1 MRFPINSKQNTTYT
15 SPRLMNSR
23 WDIITFGLMI
33 TILIFTFLPAQDT
46 LITDF
51 EGKQVPDFLLKN
63 ISVDF
68 ENILLDDALTNYAIE
83 TKFYLNYN
91 ENIIPPN
98 HLISVK
104 LNDVPAIIVL
114 QKLLEGTGINFMLS
128 KSGQIVLVGSQKR
141 TRSKNC
147 TISGF
152 ISDAETGEALI
163 GTNIYI
169 EALHAGCTSNVY
181 GFYSLT
187 VPSGHYPFIY
197 SYIGYETKRVDIQ
210 LNQNIKQNVELIPNA
225 FSGDTIVVTA
235 NAEENIIKS
244 TEIGTIKLT
253 PKNLSDIP
261 AFLGEQD
268 ILKTLH
274 LLPGVTMVR
283 EGDSGFNV
291 RGGNSDQNL
300 VLLDE
305 APVYNAFHFFGFFSV
320 FNSDAIK
327 NVKLIKGPAP
337 PKYGGKLSSVLDI
350 QMNEGNLKE
359 FQGNGGIG
367 TIFSRLTLEG
377 PIKKGIS
384 SYIVSARRTYADV
397 FTHLFGNNEVKNS
410 SLYFYDF
417 NLKTNYRL
425 SEIDRLF
432 MSGYFGQDVLGYSGI
447 FRNSW
452 GNKTATIRWNHI
464 FSDKLFLNSSAID
477 SNFKYGVKV
486 EPEEDS
492 QDDETI
498 ELENNI
504 NAFTLAEDFQYFLN
518 AENTLNFGLQYVFY
532 NFLPGKLTVTGD
544 SPFNLTAGKRK
555 ARSISFYAAHE
566 FAASTRMK
574 INYGLRYSYF
584 PANRVKDTYDFSQI
598 NDPPLIEFQG
608 NEQITYRGA
617 EPRITVNYKLNE
629 QSSVKFGYA
638 RNYQY
643 IHQIS
648 NSTSGTPLDVWQ
660 PSNSNIRPQRSDQ
673 VSLGYFRNLANNS
686 WELSIETF
694 YKEMQHLVD
703 FKNGANIFFSTFF
716 GSDLVFGNGKSYGIE
731 FLLKKN
737 LGKLTGWVGYSLAK
751 SDRKFNEINQGKPF
765 PPKFDRTH
773 DFSIV
778 SMYKINTR
786 WTFAATWVYYT
797 GNAVTIPYGKY
808 QIAGQV
814 LEAYSD
820 RNAYRLPAYHRLD
833 INFTYT
839 TRKGHTWNLSIYNA
853 YGRRNTYAILFR
865 DDEPDPLRLALFSF
879 VPSISYNFKF

>member
-1 MRFPINSKQNTTYT
+1 MKLPINPKENMT
-15 SPRLMNSR
+15 SSLQDLINNIRNV
-23 WDIITFGLMI
+23 IVVGTMI
-33 TILIFTFLPAQDT
+33 ALLCVSLIPAQDT
-46 LITDF
+46 LITDSQ
-51 EGKQVPDFLLKN
+51 GKQVPDFLLKK
-63 ISVDF
+63 ISIDF
-68 ENILLDDALTNYAIE
+68 ENMLLGDALTNYAIN

-91 ENIIPPN
+91 ENIIPFDQ
-98 HLISVK
+98 SVSLK

-114 QKLLEGTGINFMLS
+114 QKLLEGTNINFIVS
-128 KSGQIVLVGSQKR
+128 KSGQIILVSSQVR
-141 TRSKNC
+141 TKSKNY

-163 GTNIYI
+163 GTNIYV

-187 VPSGHYPFIY
+187 VPAGQYPLIY
-197 SYIGYETKRVDIQ
+197 SYIGYETKMIEIQ
-210 LNQNIKQNVELIPNA
+210 LNQNTKQNVELIPNA
-225 FSGDTIVVTA
+225 FSADTIVVTA
-235 NAEENIIKS
+235 NAEENVVKS

-253 PKNLSDIP
+253 PQKLSDIP

-274 LLPGVTMVR
+274 LLPGVTMIR

-359 FQGNGGIG
+359 FRGNGGIG

-432 MSGYFGQDVLGYSGI
+432 ISGYFGQDVLGYSGI

-464 FSDKLFLNSSAID
+464 FSDKLFLNSSAIY

-518 AENTLNFGLQYVFY
+518 AKNTFNFGLQYVFY
-532 NFLPGKLTVTGD
+532 NFLPGKAAVTGE

-555 ARSISFYAAHE
+555 ANNLSFYAAHE
-566 FAASTRMK
+566 FEATTRMK

-584 PANRVKDTYDFSQI
+584 LADRVKDTYDFSQI
-598 NDPPLIEFQG
+598 NDPPSIEFQG
-608 NEQITYRGA
+608 NENITFRGA

-629 QSSVKFGYA
+629 QSSVKLGYA

-660 PSNSNIRPQRSDQ
+660 PSSSNIRPQRADQ
-673 VSLGYFRNLANNS
+673 MSLGYFRNLDNNS
-686 WELSIETF
+686 WELSVESF
-694 YKEMQHLVD
+694 YKKMQHLVD

-737 LGKLTGWVGYSLAK
+737 LGKLTGWMGYSLAK
-751 SDRKFNEINQGKPF
+751 SDRKFSEINQGKPF

-778 SMYKINTR
+778 AMYKINPK
-786 WTFAATWVYYT
+786 WTLAATWVYYT
-797 GNAVTIPYGKY
+797 GNAVTIPFGKY
-808 QIAGQV
+808 QIAGQI

-820 RNAYRLPAYHRLD
+820 RNAYRLPAYHRMD

-839 TRKGHTWNLSIYNA
+839 TRKGHTWNLSLYNA
-853 YGRRNTYAILFR
+853 YGRRNTYALLFR